1 MNGFISLGQKVDY
14 KNPPTSHLN
23 WPKDVPVIAPLW
35 TDLQPRM
42 SNSHS
47 RMYVYVVDRKTIID
61 KLFEDFEPKIVLL
74 VTWKNIAPY
83 PEKLTFDSEVI

>member
-1 MNGFISLGQKVDY
+1 MNGFISLGQQVNLKT
-14 KNPPTSHLN
+14 PPTYQLD

-47 RMYVYVVDRKTIID
+47 RMYVYTVDRKTLLD
-61 KLFEDFEPKIVLL
+61 KIFEDFEPTIALL
-74 VTWKNIAPY
+74 VTWKGVAPY
-83 PEKLTFDSEVI
+83 PEKLTFESEVL

>member
-1 MNGFISLGQKVDY
+1 
-14 KNPPTSHLN
+14 
-23 WPKDVPVIAPLW
+23 
-35 TDLQPRM
+35 M

-61 KLFEDFEPKIVLL
+61 KLFEDFEPKIVLV
-74 VTWKNIAPY
+74 VTWKNVAPY